1 MLILCFLCEKVQKGL
16 HEFLFKLLILRYL
29 MDSEGKMWKC
39 NDKQLYVIEI
49 LEPAIKS
56 TRNASQQVRVF
67 TSLALTLLLC
77 QMIFNCC

>member
-1 MLILCFLCEKVQKGL
+1 MFILCFLCEKVQKGL